1 MDLQLICL
9 SLCTPVPL
17 LFASVLGLAFVVV
30 VVVVVKFVIFVIAV
44 IIHNIINKHV

>member
-30 VVVVVKFVIFVIAV
+30 VVKFVIFVIAV
-44 IIHNIINKHV
+44 IIHIIINKHV